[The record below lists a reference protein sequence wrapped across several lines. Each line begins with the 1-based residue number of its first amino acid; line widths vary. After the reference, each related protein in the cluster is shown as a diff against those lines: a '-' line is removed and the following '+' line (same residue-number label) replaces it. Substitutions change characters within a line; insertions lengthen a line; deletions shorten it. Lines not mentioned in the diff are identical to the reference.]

1 MFETAILSIVSLPL
15 LLTSAELTIPIV
27 YQEVFEPPGD
37 DRPDNTRAGG
47 SRTDLACNPNEP
59 PIQALL
65 PISQYALTLQARPE
79 IFVQL
84 TGTSAKSAVL
94 VFEDQQADYYERV
107 VVSIPEGESFVNW
120 SLPDKAAPL
129 VVGKNYRWSVS
140 LICDQFLR
148 PNDPVL
154 SGWVQRTEADNLPM
168 DLDREAR
175 AQALAA
181 EGYWYDLLSWF
192 NQQED
197 DQLQTFWH
205 QYQISSFGN
214 GD

>member
-1 MFETAILSIVSLPL
+1 MFETALLSIVPL
-15 LLTSAELTIPIV
+15 LLASTEIITPII
-27 YQEVFEPPGD
+27 YEEVFEPPGD

-47 SRTDLACNPNEP
+47 SRNDLACNADEP

-65 PISQYALTLQARPE
+65 PVSQYALTRQARPE

-84 TGTSAKSAVL
+84 TDTSANSAVL
-94 VFEDQQADYYERV
+94 VFEDRQADYYERV

-120 SLPDKAAPL
+120 SLPDSAAAL

-154 SGWVQRTEADNLPM
+154 SGWVQRTEADNLLLN
-168 DLDREAR
+168 LDGEAY

-192 NQQED
+192 HQQKD
-197 DQLQTFWH
+197 GQLETFWQ
-205 QYQISSFGN
+205 QYQVSAEAFE
-214 GD
+214 